1 MSFLYPAFLIGSLAI
16 ALPIILHLLRRDVAP
31 EVPFTAVRLLR
42 RSPIERPARR
52 RLRELLLL
60 IARVLAL
67 LLLAAAF
74 ARPYIQGATPA
85 NLRVVAIDR
94 SYSMTGGDRFA
105 RAIEAARAAIDG
117 AASGE
122 RVALVAFDDRADV
135 LAQPGGAGDARAA
148 LASVRSGFG
157 ATRYGPV
164 FAKALELAA
173 GARGHIVVV
182 SDLQRSGWDGQP
194 PARLPAGWQLDVQ
207 DVGGVA
213 SNLAVTAVDIERD
226 RVVATIRGNGSSPR
240 NGAVRATL
248 DGREVAQ
255 SAFTIAANGTVR
267 APIAW
272 RAPNKGVL
280 AVTIDDPDGFQAD
293 NTRYVAL
300 ESQGAIKVLV
310 VTSAGQ
316 SGAYLARALGTTAG
330 ENDTPNAVDAD
341 VTTGARVA
349 EMPPDQLASYPVVAL
364 LSTRG
369 VERRVR
375 DALMARVQQGTGL
388 LLAAGPDLD
397 SDVIAGL
404 TEWKP
409 AFTIRPDDGLAASNR
424 VPECQ
429 GGKVTGCEQPLTLA
443 VTDLRH
449 PVFRPFGALMANL
462 GQVRF
467 ERSWRVSADGWTVMA
482 RFSNGTPALMERP
495 LDQGRVLLFASDL
508 DRRWN
513 DFPLHPAFVPF
524 AVEAVKHLAGL
535 GDHRRARDYTVAQV
549 PPGIQAVPGVYHTA
563 DGRTISVNVDVGESG
578 LERLSREAFAEMVQ
592 RSGETTTA
600 ALELQARQ
608 TESRQSYWQYGLLI
622 MIAALVAESF
632 AGRV

>member
-1 MSFLYPAFLIGSLAI
+1 MSFLYPAFLLGSLAI

-42 RSPIERPARR
+42 RSPIDRPARR

-60 IARVLAL
+60 IARVIAL

-85 NLRVVAIDR
+85 NVRVVAIDR

-105 RAIEAARAAIDG
+105 RALDAARAAIDG
-117 AASGE
+117 AGSGE
-122 RVALVAFDDRADV
+122 RVALIAFDDRAEV

-148 LASVRSGFG
+148 LATVRSGFG

-173 GARGHIVVV
+173 GARGHVVIV
-182 SDLQRSGWDGQP
+182 SDLQRSGWDGQS

-213 SNLAVTAVDIERD
+213 TNLAVTAVDIEAD
-226 RVVATIRGNGSSPR
+226 RVVATLRNSGASPR
-240 NGAVRATL
+240 T
-248 DGREVAQ
+248 
-255 SAFTIAANGTVR
+255 GTVR
-267 APIAW
+267 AALDAREVAHATYTLSANGTARVPIAW
-272 RAPNKGVL
+272 RAPGAGAL
-280 AVTIDDPDGFQAD
+280 AVSIDDPDGFEAD

-300 ESQGAIKVLV
+300 GSHGAIKMLLV
-310 VTSAGQ
+310 TTGGQ
-316 SGAYLARALGTTAG
+316 SGAYLARALGTTATEADAAG
-330 ENDTPNAVDAD
+330 AIDAD
-341 VTTGARVA
+341 VVTGARVA
-349 EMPPDQLASYPVVAL
+349 ELTPDQLASYPVMAL

-375 DALMARVQQGTGL
+375 DTLIARVQQGAGL

-397 SDVIAGL
+397 AGVISGL
-404 TEWKP
+404 TDWKP
-409 AFTIRPDDGLAASNR
+409 ELAIRPDEGTGCQGAR
-424 VPECQ
+424 VP
-429 GGKVTGCEQPLTLA
+429 GCDQPLTLA

-449 PVFRPFGALMANL
+449 PIFRPFGALMVNL

-467 ERSWRVSADGWTVMA
+467 ERTWRVSSDGWTMVA

-495 LDQGRVLLFASDL
+495 LGQGRVLLFASDL

-524 AVEAVKHLAGL
+524 AVEAVKHLAGQA
-535 GDHRRARDYTVAQV
+535 DHRRVRDYTIAQA
-549 PPGIQAVPGVYHTA
+549 PPGIQAAPGVYRMS
-563 DGRTISVNVDVGESG
+563 DGRPISVNVDVGEST

-592 RSGETTTA
+592 RSGDTTTA

-622 MIAALVAESF
+622 MIAALVAESVF
-632 AGRV
+632 GRA